1 MAKKSN
7 VYKDKNGWYF
17 KASLGIDPITGKRRT
32 KTQRGFKTEKEARS
46 AYMRFMVEWEIHHEE
61 WDEQEKAKKEK
72 QAKDMTFG
80 EFRDNIFLPW
90 YKSQVKPNTYYRRVN
105 YLSCKFSFL
114 ENKIMREVS
123 RLDVQ
128 MFQNT
133 LVSQNLSGSY
143 VNLLLGFG
151 GIIWDRARIFDLVDE
166 NPFRQIGRVRSES
179 KKIRFWTLQN
189 FKDFER
195 NIFPSRLEEKVKT
208 QQWLE
213 YEEYYDFYHYLY
225 FRFLF
230 FTGVRF
236 GESATLLWENVDLD
250 TGKIRILY
258 TLGNTCKKKD
268 EQYFSSPK
276 IKSSERELYL
286 DSRTLQLLR
295 IWKYYQ
301 SISGDIKL
309 VFSHDG
315 TFIYQRWMW
324 KKFRT
329 LQEKYDLPIISVHDL
344 RHSHASLLVH
354 IGENPKMI
362 QKRLGHANIEMTLGT
377 YSHLYPNE
385 DLEVVRRLEQVNN

>member
-1 MAKKSN
+1 M
-7 VYKDKNGWYF
+7 
-17 KASLGIDPITGKRRT
+17 
-32 KTQRGFKTEKEARS
+32 
-46 AYMRFMVEWEIHHEE
+46 
-61 WDEQEKAKKEK
+61 
-72 QAKDMTFG
+72 
-80 EFRDNIFLPW
+80 
-90 YKSQVKPNTYYRRVN
+90 
-105 YLSCKFSFL
+105 
-114 ENKIMREVS
+114 
-123 RLDVQ
+123 
-128 MFQNT
+128 
-133 LVSQNLSGSY
+133 
-143 VNLLLGFG
+143 
-151 GIIWDRARIFDLVDE
+151 
-166 NPFRQIGRVRSES
+166 
-179 KKIRFWTLQN
+179 
-189 FKDFER
+189 
-195 NIFPSRLEEKVKT
+195 
-208 QQWLE
+208 
-213 YEEYYDFYHYLY
+213 Y

-250 TGKIRILY
+250 MGKIRILY

-276 IKSSERELYL
+276 TKSSERELYL

-385 DLEVVRRLEQVNN
+385 DLEVVRRLEQVND